1 MSTMHVNPIQLV
13 QAVTQS
19 YDSKESHSGGVSEEL
34 LAIAGRL
41 REALEGLSAWVQ
53 IHALMR
59 SEDEGA
65 RESAAKDLNHLNGV
79 FQNTHEELL
88 SYAQQIPELSDTP
101 AAYQMLQTIEKCF
114 LEDAAKETPSE
125 LPLYGFT
132 SWGELILSTKEVKW
146 TADMLF
152 PFFEQVPA
160 ANWKSVRQILA
171 YTKENL
177 L

>member
-1 MSTMHVNPIQLV
+1 MSTMHINPVHLV
-13 QAVTQS
+13 QSVTQS
-19 YDSKESHSGGVSEEL
+19 YDSKESHSGGLSEEL

-59 SEDEGA
+59 PDSEGA
-65 RESAAKDLNHLNGV
+65 GENAAKDLNHLNGV
-79 FQNTHEELL
+79 FQNAHEELL
-88 SYAQQIPELSDTP
+88 SYAQQLPELSDSP
-101 AAYQMLQTIEKCF
+101 AAYQMLKAIEKCF
-114 LEDAAKETPSE
+114 LEDAAKETSSE
-125 LPLYGFT
+125 LPLFGFT
-132 SWGELILSTKEVKW
+132 SWGELILSPKEVKW
-146 TADMLF
+146 TADMLL
-152 PFFEQVPA
+152 PFFDQVPA

>member
-1 MSTMHVNPIQLV
+1 MSTMHINPIHLV
-13 QAVTQS
+13 QSVSQS
-19 YDSKESHSGGVSEEL
+19 YDSKDSFSGGLSEEL

-65 RESAAKDLNHLNGV
+65 REGAAKDLNHLNRV
-79 FQNTHEELL
+79 FQDAHEELL
-88 SYAQQIPELSDTP
+88 SYAQQLPELLDSP
-101 AAYQMLQTIEKCF
+101 AAYQMLKTIEKCF

-125 LPLYGFT
+125 IPLYGFT

-146 TADMLF
+146 TADMLQ
-152 PFFEQVPA
+152 PIFEQVPA